1 MPAPQRPR
9 GKKTL
14 SSRSH
19 ARCAGVMR
27 LRDPMRRLTIYAA
40 SLATIG
46 FVGGVLMGTPR
57 STHDHVLQDSIRAD
71 EANADPERTF
81 SPIPRSEPKPV
92 GGSAAEVREEPQRDR
107 EPVREPRQR
116 DAVGVTGPDLPDS
129 ALRRAIELYRKGDL
143 LGGDRV
149 RTELTDPL
157 ERTLTAWVAVR

>member
-9 GKKTL
+9 GM
-14 SSRSH
+14 SPRSH

-57 STHDHVLQDSIRAD
+57 STHDHVFQDSVRAD

-81 SPIPRSEPKPV
+81 SPIPRPQPNPV
-92 GGSAAEVREEPQRDR
+92 GGSAAEIREEPQRDS
-107 EPVREPRQR
+107 EPVREPGQGE
-116 DAVGVTGPDLPDS
+116 AVGVTGPDLPDS

-143 LGGDRV
+143 LRRPGQNRV
-149 RTELTDPL
+149 DGS
-157 ERTLTAWVAVR
+157 